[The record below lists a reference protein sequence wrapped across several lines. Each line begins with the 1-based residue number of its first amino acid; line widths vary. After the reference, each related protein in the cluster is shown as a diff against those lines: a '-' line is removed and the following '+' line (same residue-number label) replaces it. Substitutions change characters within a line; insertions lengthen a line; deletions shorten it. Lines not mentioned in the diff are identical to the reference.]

1 MVIFDLKLTNT
12 SKIKVLF
19 SIPYAELFF
28 EANVSR
34 DRFEE
39 FGLII
44 LCGANVHIRI
54 DTHG

>member
-19 SIPYAELFF
+19 SVPNTELLF

-39 FGLII
+39 FSLIV

-54 DTHG
+54 DTHS